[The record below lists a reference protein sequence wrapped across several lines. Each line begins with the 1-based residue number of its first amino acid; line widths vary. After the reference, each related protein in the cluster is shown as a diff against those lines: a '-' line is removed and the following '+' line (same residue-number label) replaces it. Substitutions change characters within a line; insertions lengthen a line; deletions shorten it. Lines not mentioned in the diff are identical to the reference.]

1 MILFEDKK
9 IKRIAKSE
17 NVKMPDKYINTID
30 ETLNSL
36 EDNNE
41 KKKIKPMWKYG
52 LNFAIAMAILSFIV
66 LPNLSPEIA
75 YAMQEIPIVGN
86 IVKVI
91 TIKNYFDKDG
101 NRELDVEIPNIKND
115 DNSVS
120 ESNEYVNKDVNELT
134 QRSIDEFYAEEDP
147 ENHLFVKIESDV
159 IENSKNWFTLRL
171 TINETAGS
179 SDLKYK
185 YYHID
190 KKTDNIVNLGDL
202 FINENYK
209 NEISEEIKKQ
219 MISRMK
225 ADEEVIYWIDEEF
238 EEWSFRAIDNNQ
250 NFYFSKDGNIIIVF
264 DKYEVGP
271 GSTGTPEFEIDKQVY
286 EKYLKEEYK

>member
-1 MILFEDKK
+1 M
-9 IKRIAKSE
+9 
-17 NVKMPDKYINTID
+17 
-30 ETLNSL
+30 
-36 EDNNE
+36 
-41 KKKIKPMWKYG
+41 
-52 LNFAIAMAILSFIV
+52 
-66 LPNLSPEIA
+66 
-75 YAMQEIPIVGN
+75 
-86 IVKVI
+86 
-91 TIKNYFDKDG
+91 
-101 NRELDVEIPNIKND
+101 
-115 DNSVS
+115 
-120 ESNEYVNKDVNELT
+120 
-134 QRSIDEFYAEEDP
+134 
-147 ENHLFVKIESDV
+147 KIESDV

-190 KKTDNIVNLGDL
+190 KKTDKIVNLGDL

-238 EEWSFRAIDNNQ
+238 EEWTFRAIDDNQ